1 MIDSKKNSVINI
13 INSRINSRNKN
24 GNYFG
29 RRFLSVFLTA
39 VVMITAAMSLAGCGG
54 GAKEGGG
61 LASASGPIR
70 IGYVNPTT
78 GALAGNGEGC
88 EWVVKE
94 ITDYV
99 KDHPITVD
107 GEERTIE
114 VIVYDSASDQN
125 TCSEMAQKLIEE
137 DQVDLMI
144 AIQTPNT
151 VIPVAQVAERYG
163 VPCIATQSPVDP
175 LAGSLEEFQ
184 WTCDAFYTL
193 DDVYE
198 SQRALWTQA
207 GHAPGSGAK
216 VGLLFANDA
225 DGTAWHDIFVRRLAE
240 DGYEAVDPGQ
250 YPSKTTDFSNVAAKF
265 KAEKIDVIAGTNIP
279 PDFMNAYNMIIGA
292 GVQVDCV
299 TMGKCC
305 LLESDVNALG
315 ELADGIMTQV
325 WWDPTYPFQS
335 GLTGITCSELNEKYK
350 EGNDGRTMPQ
360 PAAYA
365 YAALELAVQT
375 FTAAGTT
382 EKEAVRDAL
391 FGLDVTT
398 IVGEIKYQH
407 QMGGLTYAKT
417 TLCGGQWQREDGK
430 LVLKVIDNSLYPEIG
445 LTGNYVPG
453 NATQR

>member
-1 MIDSKKNSVINI
+1 MKRFVAVMLIIVLALSLTACGTSASEKTSSVI
-13 INSRINSRNKN
+13 K
-24 GNYFG
+24 
-29 RRFLSVFLTA
+29 
-39 VVMITAAMSLAGCGG
+39 
-54 GAKEGGG
+54 
-61 LASASGPIR
+61 

-88 EWVVKE
+88 AWVVKK

-99 KDHPITVD
+99 AEHPITVD
-107 GEERTIE
+107 GQKKTIQ

-137 DQVDLMI
+137 DKIDLMI

-175 LAGSLEEFQ
+175 LAESLEKFK

-193 DDVYE
+193 DQVYE

-207 GHAPGSGAK
+207 GNAPGSGAK

-225 DGTAWHDIFVRRLAE
+225 DGTAWHELFVRRLAE

-250 YPSKTTDFSNVAAKF
+250 YPSRTTDFSNVAAKF
-265 KAEKIDVIAGTNIP
+265 KSAEIDVIAGTNIP
-279 PDFMNAYNMIIGA
+279 PDFMNAYSAIISA
-292 GVQVDCV
+292 GVRVDCV

-305 LLESDVNALG
+305 LLQSDVEALG

-325 WWDPTYPFQS
+325 WWDPAYPYTS
-335 GLTGITCSELNEKYK
+335 GLTGIGSEELNRMYAE
-350 EGNDGRTMPQ
+350 ENNGRTMPQ

-365 YAALELAVQT
+365 YAALELAVHT
-375 FTAAGTT
+375 FEKAGTT
-382 EKEAVRDAL
+382 RREAVRDAIRS
-391 FGLDVTT
+391 LDVTT
-398 IVGEIKYQH
+398 IVGHVKYDQ
-407 QMGGLTYAKT
+407 QMKGLTYACT
-417 TLCGGQWQREDGK
+417 TLCGGQWQRENGE
-430 LVLKVIDNSLYPEIG
+430 LVLKVIDNSLYPEIQ
-445 LTGNYVPG
+445 LTGSYQPG
-453 NATQR
+453 NATQK

>member
-1 MIDSKKNSVINI
+1 MKINI
-13 INSRINSRNKN
+13 KYREGHMKRLKKP
-24 GNYFG
+24 G
-29 RRFLSVFLTA
+29 RRLLSAVFAA
-39 VVMITAAMSLAGCGG
+39 VILAAAITFTGCGSSGEAG
-54 GAKEGGG
+54 GSGSQAKESG
-61 LASASGPIR
+61 SASGRPVR

-88 EWVVKE
+88 EWVVNQ
-94 ITDYV
+94 ITEYV
-99 KDHPITVD
+99 KEHPITVD
-107 GEERTIE
+107 GEQKAIE

-163 VPCIATQSPVDP
+163 IPCIATQSPVDP
-175 LAGSLEEFQ
+175 LAGSLDEFK

-198 SQRALWTQA
+198 SQRALWTLA
-207 GHAPGSGAK
+207 GHGPNSGAK

-250 YPSKTTDFSNVAAKF
+250 YPSKTTDFSNVASKF
-265 KAEKIDVIAGTNIP
+265 KAAQIDVIAGTNIP
-279 PDFMNAYNMIIGA
+279 PDFMNAYSMIISA
-292 GVQVDCV
+292 GVKVDCV

-315 ELADGIMTQV
+315 DLADGIMTQV
-325 WWDPTYPFQS
+325 WWDPTYPFKS

-350 EGNDGRTMPQ
+350 EDNDGRTMPQ

-375 FTAAGTT
+375 LTAAGTT
-382 EKEAVRDAL
+382 EKEALRDAL

-398 IVGEIKYQH
+398 IVGGIKYEN
-407 QMGGLTYAKT
+407 QMKGLTFART
-417 TLCGGQWQREDGK
+417 VLCGGQWQREDGK
-430 LVLKVIDNSLYPEIG
+430 LVLKVIDHSLYPEIG
-445 LTGNYVPG
+445 LTGEYVPG